1 MTSQYGN
8 TPGQKMCQPEE
19 FHCMEKWVG
28 KNLYVLFNVLCK
40 VIDQSRERILRDIK
54 HYYVVTVE

>member
-1 MTSQYGN
+1 
-8 TPGQKMCQPEE
+8 MCQPEE

>member
-1 MTSQYGN
+1 
-8 TPGQKMCQPEE
+8 MCQPEE
-19 FHCMEKWVG
+19 FNCMEKWVG
-28 KNLYVLFNVLCK
+28 KNLYVLFNVLYK